1 MLVSGS
7 GRLLLADF
15 DRARMGNAALDV
27 ASYTAATGP
36 DAASAF
42 LRGYEQAGGCIP
54 DEVTMAAALLH
65 ARALSLAD
73 PLREARPDWALRVG
87 QSLDLME
94 ENTHGT
100 H

>member
-1 MLVSGS
+1 M
-7 GRLLLADF
+7 GRLLLTDF

-27 ASYTAATGP
+27 ASYTAATSP

-42 LRGYEQAGGCIP
+42 LRGYEQTGGRIP
-54 DEVTMAAALLH
+54 DEETMAAALLH

-94 ENTHGT
+94 ENIHGT
-100 H
+100 D